1 MTKPIETNENSW
13 NIGGKTLTSRMFIG
27 SALYPSP
34 AIMEESIKASGAQ
47 VVTVSLRRQGVNK
60 DAGESF
66 WKIIRDLGIE
76 VLPNTAGCHSAK
88 EAITIAQM
96 AREVF
101 KTNWIKLEVIGD
113 QYNLQPDPYETV
125 EAAKVLVKEGFEVFP
140 YTTDD
145 LVVAKKLV
153 DAGCNILMPWGSP
166 IGSGKG
172 LMNPYNLKAIRE
184 AFPDLSLIV
193 DAGIGRP
200 SHAIEAMELG
210 YDGILLN
217 SAVALAQ
224 DPVAMA
230 KAFALAVEAG
240 RLGYEAGAMQ
250 ERELASP
257 STPTVGTPFWHQNT

>member
-1 MTKPIETNENSW
+1 MTKSIETKEECW
-13 NIGGKTLTSRMFIG
+13 KIGGKTLTSRLFIG

-34 AIMEESIKASGAQ
+34 AIMEASIQASGAG

-60 DAGESF
+60 EAGESF
-66 WKIIRDLGIE
+66 WKIIRELGVE

-88 EAITIAQM
+88 EAITIAHM

-101 KTNWIKLEVIGD
+101 QTNWIKLEVIGD

-125 EAAKVLVKEGFEVFP
+125 EAARVLVKEGFEVFP

-172 LMNPYNLKAIRE
+172 LMNPYTLKAIRE
-184 AFPDLSLIV
+184 AFPELPLIV
-193 DAGIGRP
+193 DAGIGKP

-224 DPVAMA
+224 EPVRMA

-240 RLGYEAGAMQ
+240 RMGYEAGAMQ

-257 STPTVGTPFWHQNT
+257 STPTVGTPFWHQN